1 MRCSRLGE
9 SSIRAGVPSTGTMV
23 ETKDKHSGL
32 LKFPEGLQSVF
43 YEFLDESK
51 RQVDAAGDR
60 AVRWYFSEKETAQF
74 AAKVFHYSD
83 EGREKLKS

>member
-1 MRCSRLGE
+1 LASHRFARACLRL
-9 SSIRAGVPSTGTMV
+9 AL

-60 AVRWYFSEKETAQF
+60 AVRWYFSEKETVQF
-74 AAKVFHYSD
+74 AAKVFHCSD